1 MTTKGIDSMP
11 EETIVAMFDVAD
23 RADAAIRG
31 LEAAKV
37 PSEAISRTVENKL
50 IATRIKV
57 PGEHAQRVT
66 EILEQHN
73 PIDLDAHA
81 AADAGVIRLYE
92 EGLSVGKRS
101 TESTTRV
108 RRYSVEVPVEQDV
121 SLHKETVRVERR
133 PPTDNGTVTGVDFS
147 DKVVEMTEHNEEAV
161 VGKTVRV
168 KEEVSL
174 SKEAGEHVETVK
186 DSIRSQELEVERV
199 STGHTSKR

>member
-1 MTTKGIDSMP
+1 MP

-37 PSEAISRTVENKL
+37 PSEAISRTVEDKL

-57 PGEHAQRVT
+57 PGEHVQTVT
-66 EILEQHN
+66 DILERHN

-92 EGLSVGKRS
+92 EGLAVGKRS

-108 RRYSVEVPVEQDV
+108 RPYSVEVPVEQEV
-121 SLHKETVRVERR
+121 SLHKEAVLVERH
-133 PPTDNGTVTGVDFS
+133 PVTDNRPVTGGDFS

-174 SKEAGEHVETVK
+174 RKEAGEHVETVK

-199 STGHTSKR
+199 STDDTSKR

>member
-1 MTTKGIDSMP
+1 MP

-37 PSEAISRTVENKL
+37 PSEAISRTVEDKL

-57 PGEHAQRVT
+57 PGEHVQTVT
-66 EILEQHN
+66 DILERHN

-92 EGLSVGKRS
+92 EGLAVGKRS

-108 RRYSVEVPVEQDV
+108 RRYSVEVPVEQEV
-121 SLHKETVRVERR
+121 SLHKEAVLVERH
-133 PPTDNGTVTGVDFS
+133 PVTDNRPVTGGDFS
-147 DKVVEMTEHNEEAV
+147 DKVVEMTELNEEAV

-174 SKEAGEHVETVK
+174 RKEAGEHVETVK

-199 STGHTSKR
+199 STDDTSKR